1 MKRLQSSYY
10 ALACLLLL
18 VAASS
23 GCTSVND
30 QLDDYQAR
38 LSRVLE
44 EQTAPQSVNRVPRRP
59 VQHNRLPLPQADI
72 NLLELLRLDDCRIGL
87 TVAQKN
93 SSLGRVALPSQ
104 QFLME
109 LELLTHGPACVTAL
123 EAAGDAALAA
133 KLASA
138 LTQKQAARLHYWW
151 NAWPGSDEWQQFSG
165 SHTPLDWMAQEPAA
179 LESTLLALD
188 FALAQA
194 GQLQR
199 DERLAALQ
207 DSAMLEMQL
216 QQLGQ
221 GKLLGRWLSS
231 AYALIPALHQS
242 AALLEQRLQRGGLCP
257 AGKPTASA
265 KILQNVFVKLY
276 AGQVQP
282 YLALTDRVGRELLP
296 RLQQLALFMPEAPA
310 GFSDW
315 LAELQRIRSELAQ
328 ANQRHVKA
336 WQAQLRQCGM
346 MPGQQPSDLIKP
358 L

>member
-1 MKRLQSSYY
+1 MKRLRSSYY
-10 ALACLLLL
+10 ALAGLLLL

-38 LSRVLE
+38 LNRVLD
-44 EQTAPQSVNRVPRRP
+44 EQTAPHSVTRVPRRP
-59 VQHNRLPLPQADI
+59 VQHNRLALPQADI
-72 NLLELLRLDDCRIGL
+72 NLLELLRLDQCRIGL

-104 QFLME
+104 QLLME
-109 LELLTHGPACVTAL
+109 LELLTHGPACVAAL
-123 EAAGDAALAA
+123 QQDGDERLAA
-133 KLASA
+133 KLATA
-138 LTQKQAARLHYWW
+138 LAQKQAARLHYWW

-165 SHTPLDWMAQEPAA
+165 SHAPLDWDVQEPAA

-199 DERLAALQ
+199 NELAAALQ
-207 DSAMLEMQL
+207 GSTMSEAHL

-242 AALLEQRLQRGGLCP
+242 AAVLEQRLQRSGLCP

-265 KILQNVFVKLY
+265 TILQNVFVKYY
-276 AGQVQP
+276 AGEVQP
-282 YLALTDRVGRELLP
+282 YLAVTDRVGRELLP
-296 RLQQLALFMPEAPA
+296 RLEQMALLMPEAPA
-310 GFSDW
+310 GFSDC
-315 LAELQRIRSELAQ
+315 LAELQRLRSELAQ

-346 MPGQQPSDLIKP
+346 MPGQ
-358 L
+358 

>member
-1 MKRLQSSYY
+1 MRLRN
-10 ALACLLLL
+10 LPPVLLLL
-18 VAASS
+18 VVVLVALIS
-23 GCTSVND
+23 GCSSVDD
-30 QLDDYQAR
+30 QLADYQAR

-44 EQTAPQSVNRVPRRP
+44 EQTAPQSVTRVPRRP

-72 NLLELLRLDDCRIGL
+72 NLLELLRLDQCRIGL

-93 SSLGRVALPSQ
+93 SSLGRMALPSQ
-104 QFLME
+104 QLRLE

-138 LTQKQAARLHYWW
+138 LAQKQAARLHYWW

-165 SHTPLDWMAQEPAA
+165 SHAPLDWDVQEPAA

-188 FALAQA
+188 FALVQA
-194 GQLQR
+194 GQLER
-199 DERLAALQ
+199 DELAAALQ
-207 DSAMLEMQL
+207 GSDRLETHL

-221 GKLLGRWLSS
+221 GKLLGHWLSS
-231 AYALIPALHQS
+231 AYVLIPALHQS

-265 KILQNVFVKLY
+265 KILQNVFVKFY
-276 AGQVQP
+276 VGQVQP
-282 YLALTDRVGRELLP
+282 YLAVTDRIGRELLP
-296 RLQQLALFMPEAPA
+296 RLEELALFRPEAPA
-310 GFSDW
+310 GFYDW
-315 LAELQRIRSELAQ
+315 LAELQRIRTELAQ

-346 MPGQQPSDLIKP
+346 MPGQQSGG
-358 L
+358 